1 MSDLIERL
9 NQASNKNAH
18 TSIGVLWNLCDEAA
32 DEIER
37 FRSLLTRAHQSV
49 CSLECPATWKT
60 ADGQTHCDL
69 CREITE
75 ALR

>member
-9 NQASNKNAH
+9 NQASNKNRH

-37 FRSLLTRAHQSV
+37 LRVLLDSY
-49 CSLECPATWKT
+49 
-60 ADGQTHCDL
+60 
-69 CREITE
+69 E
-75 ALR
+75 AMEKSMKQEAKHVRF